1 MARKRYTY
9 DYPRPSV
16 CVDMA
21 IFTLLENRFRVL
33 LIRRGDEPF
42 KGQWAL
48 PGGFVDID
56 EDLEAAARR
65 ELGEE
70 TGVKAATLRQFGA
83 FGAPGRD
90 PRGRTISVGYFAL
103 VNHDRV
109 LPRAGDDAAEVGWFS
124 VRRPPPLAFDHRLLL
139 RTAMKTV
146 QAHIE
151 DPRTLRPLLPRTFS
165 MRTLRQTCESV
176 LGKSLDPRAFARL
189 VRAEGCIKS
198 VGRGLYRF

>member
-9 DYPRPSV
+9 DYPRPAV

-21 IFTLLENRFRVL
+21 IFTLRDDRFQVL

-42 KGQWAL
+42 QGQWAL

-65 ELGEE
+65 ELEEE
-70 TGVKAATLRQFGA
+70 TGVTAAALHQFGA
-83 FGAPGRD
+83 FGTPGRD
-90 PRGRTISVGYFAL
+90 PRGRTISVGYYAL

-109 LPRAGDDAAEVGWFS
+109 RPRAGDDAADVGWFP

-139 RTAMKTV
+139 GTALKTV
-146 QAHIE
+146 RERLE
-151 DPRTLRPLLPRTFS
+151 DPRTLRPLLPRPFS
-165 MRTLRQTCESV
+165 MKTLRETCEIV
-176 LGKSLDPRAFARL
+176 LGKRLDPRPFARR
-189 VRAEGCIKS
+189 VRAKGHLKS
-198 VGRGLYRF
+198 VGRGEFRF

>member
-9 DYPRPSV
+9 EYPRPAV

-21 IFTLLENRFRVL
+21 IFTLLDNRFQVL

-42 KGQWAL
+42 QGQWAL

-65 ELGEE
+65 ELQEE
-70 TGVKAATLRQFGA
+70 TGVTATALRQFGA

-90 PRGRTISVGYFAL
+90 PRGRTISVGYHAL
-103 VNHDRV
+103 VRHDRV
-109 LPRAGDDAAEVGWFS
+109 RPRAGDDAADVGWFP
-124 VRRPPPLAFDHRLLL
+124 VGRPPPLAFDHLLL
-139 RTAMKTV
+139 LGTALITV
-146 QAHIE
+146 RRSLE

-165 MRTLRQTCESV
+165 MKTLRETCEIV
-176 LGKSLDPRAFARL
+176 AGKRLEARAFARCMRTAGR
-189 VRAEGCIKS
+189 VKS
-198 VGRGLYRF
+198 AGRGVYRF